1 MHFTIIAGARPN
13 FMKIS
18 PIIKSIKRFNEKGN
32 AIQYSLVH
40 TGQHYDSKMSDLFF
54 EELNIPKPDVN
65 LGVGSGTQ
73 GSQTGKIIEKLESYL
88 LEHPTDLVIVVG
100 DITSTMAATI
110 AAKKLNI
117 KVAHVEAGIRSFDM
131 NMPEEI
137 NRLLT
142 DAICDYFFTTTEIAN
157 TNLLKIGKE
166 MKDIFLVGNTMIDT
180 LIEQLP
186 YLKKPDFFDEMKLES
201 GNFFTMTLHRPS
213 NVDEPEILKSF
224 LKEICES
231 CVGYKIVFPM
241 HPRTK
246 KVFLNLNIQF
256 DNLILVDP
264 LSYLEFIYLL
274 KNSKGVITDSG
285 GIQEETT
292 YMGVPCLTLRD
303 NTERPETCIE
313 GTNLLIGTNPKFIK
327 ENVVKIISNQWKKGS
342 IPYLWDGKTSDRIV
356 EKLFELLNSQP
367 TIL

>member
-32 AIQYSLVH
+32 TIHYSLVH

-54 EELNIPKPDVN
+54 EELSIPKPDIN

-73 GSQTGKIIEKLESYL
+73 GSQTGKIIEKLEEYL
-88 LEHPTDLVIVVG
+88 LKNPTDLVIVVG

-117 KVAHVEAGIRSFDM
+117 KVAHVEAGLRSFDM

-137 NRLLT
+137 NRLIT
-142 DAICDYFFTTTEIAN
+142 DSICDYFFTTTEIAN
-157 TNLLKIGKE
+157 KNLLKMGKE
-166 MKDIFLVGNTMIDT
+166 MKDIFWVGNTMIDT
-180 LIEQLP
+180 LIEQQSF
-186 YLKKPDFFDEMKLES
+186 LKKPVFFDDKGLKP
-201 GNFFTMTLHRPS
+201 GNYFTLTLHRPS
-213 NVDEPEILKSF
+213 NVDDPEMLKSF
-224 LKEICES
+224 LQEICNS
-231 CVGYKIVFPM
+231 CTAYNVVFPM

-246 KVFLNLNIQF
+246 KVFSDLNLHF
-256 DNLILVDP
+256 ENLIIVEP

-292 YMGVPCLTLRD
+292 YMGIPCLTLRD

-313 GTNLLIGTNPKFIK
+313 GTNLLIGTDPKLIK
-327 ENVVKIISNQWKKGS
+327 ENITKILSNNWKKGG
-342 IPYLWDGKTSDRIV
+342 IPYLWDGRTSDRIV
-356 EKLFELLNSQP
+356 EKLIELLIS
-367 TIL
+367 I